1 MTCQVQLLRIV
12 PQCGLSPLDRPAA
25 ALYLYYLLVTFSSR
39 SFSFHPR
46 PPLASISTF
55 NLRSMRWVGGG
66 GGWSLAMTNSHAS
79 PRVLPVVST
88 NALSELF
95 SRKHFFRNSKN
106 FKNSFF
112 RVSRSKSSDRRTVTI
127 VWMVIDRGLEKR
139 DWKNGIACDDET
151 KTKRSRRWLVTS
163 HGYFLAPSSR
173 VARGRSRDDNQRR
186 PEFAKY
192 REKE

>member
-1 MTCQVQLLRIV
+1 M
-12 PQCGLSPLDRPAA
+12 
-25 ALYLYYLLVTFSSR
+25 
-39 SFSFHPR
+39 
-46 PPLASISTF
+46 
-55 NLRSMRWVGGG
+55 VG
-66 GGWSLAMTNSHAS
+66 LAMTNSHAS

-95 SRKHFFRNSKN
+95 SSSLASIFSEIPKISKILLLLS
-106 FKNSFF
+106 SFEIE
-112 RVSRSKSSDRRTVTI
+112 KQRRTVTI

-139 DWKNGIACDDET
+139 DWKNGIACGDET